1 MKQENIILIH
11 DCRAR
16 VLRGEE
22 ITAQEWHDE
31 IMPSLRDTRR
41 NAAQKAAENKEG
53 KKKNAEISKED
64 WEGRDL
70 LEGLA

>member
-1 MKQENIILIH
+1 
-11 DCRAR
+11 
-16 VLRGEE
+16 
-22 ITAQEWHDE
+22 
-31 IMPSLRDTRR
+31 MPSLRDTRR

-53 KKKNAEISKED
+53 KKKKNAEISKED